1 MTQSFVTDS
10 SCALYI
16 ILYNSSKFNNQNA
29 YNKKWALESV
39 FFFFF
44 QTDILDC
51 FLFLFEFITVSSGNS
66 TLFLLVGGEGVVSVG
81 LLVKDCFVFS
91 GLGVGI

>member
-1 MTQSFVTDS
+1 MPIIKNGLLNQCFLFFV
-10 SCALYI
+10 
-16 ILYNSSKFNNQNA
+16 
-29 YNKKWALESV
+29 
-39 FFFFF
+39 FF

-51 FLFLFEFITVSSGNS
+51 FLFLFEFITVSSGNN
-66 TLFLLVGGEGVVSVG
+66 TLFLLAGGEGVVSVG